1 MVVVRWHG
9 HACFEI
15 VTSKGTIIVLDP
27 HDGYSIG
34 LKPPRTQAD
43 IVLITHEH
51 FDHNAYAVVAKPSAT
66 VLSMFVGEKTVNDVM
81 IKGIEAYHDREKGKR
96 RGRISIYKVYAD
108 NISFVHL
115 GDLGHELDNTYK
127 SALGDIDVL
136 MIPIGGT
143 YTIDPK
149 SAWNVIE
156 LLTPKVVIPMHYWVK
171 GLNLPLKAVDEFLSL
186 KPDDWNVDMIE
197 SNQIVIERSGIP
209 NKVVYV
215 MSPPT

>member
-1 MVVVRWHG
+1 MVTVRWHG

-15 VTSKGTIIVLDP
+15 VTSKGTVIVLDP

-43 IVLITHEH
+43 IVLISHEH
-51 FDHNAYAVVAKPSAT
+51 FDHNAYAVVAKPSAI
-66 VLSMFVGEKTVNDVM
+66 VLSTFVGEKTIGDVV

-96 RGRISIYKVYAD
+96 RGKISIYKVNAD

-127 SALGDIDVL
+127 NALGDIDVL

-149 SAWNVIE
+149 SAWNVIN
-156 LLTPKVVIPMHYWVK
+156 LLTPKIVIPMHYWVK
-171 GLNLPLKAVDEFLSL
+171 GLNLPLKTVDDFLFL
-186 KPDDWNVDMIE
+186 KPIDWNAVMVG
-197 SNQIVIERSGIP
+197 SNQIVIEKGNIS
-209 NKVVYV
+209 NKVIYV
-215 MSPPT
+215 MSLPT